1 MTGGLINIASYGSS
15 DLYLTGDPQI
25 TFFKLVYRRHTNFSV
40 ESIYIDI
47 EDELEFNKESEVNV
61 PIIADAVHK
70 GYLEITIPE
79 ITIKRSD
86 VGLKTQQVSLSQINN
101 VLNDYTTVTDFMKL
115 NTQAYR
121 VANEVITAENIDVL
135 TVINIALE
143 QFQDTP
149 VDSINGLNTVNS
161 DIINKFN
168 LLIDST
174 ENLLVKFSSLY
185 VILDGLKT
193 SITNGTTITKD
204 QLINILN
211 NAMDYSI
218 KIQEYFFHKSIETKE
233 KANNDSSENIKF
245 AWVKKLGHVIIDY
258 IDVYIGGE
266 KIDRHYGMWID
277 IWYELTGN
285 TYQNK
290 TYSNMIGDV
299 PELTN
304 FNKTTKPKYTLFI
317 PLNFWF
323 NRHNGLAIPLISLQ
337 YSDLV
342 FNIKLKDISKCCYIE
357 RIVDKNN
364 NEVFIS
370 LDDIWDDKG
379 YMLDGK
385 LMLDYIFMDHLERKK
400 FAQSSH
406 EYLIDNIQYNNYTN
420 INHHKVQLPLD
431 FRHPCKEII
440 WIIQKDDINK
450 NNTSFTKTHNTVYST
465 DTIQTEQ
472 TTYSK
477 NPFLKSSLSFNG
489 YSRIDNFCGNYF
501 NCYQTMKH
509 RNAPR
514 PGINVYSFAIFPEEH
529 QPSGTCNFS
538 KIPSIIINFEL
549 DKNIF
554 NYKLS
559 EIRPDIVP
567 NSSDDKTLTTSCTIH
582 IFIIAYN
589 ILRIIG
595 GFGGVAF
602 S

>member
-1 MTGGLINIASYGSS
+1 MTGGLINIASYGGS
-15 DLYLTGDPQI
+15 DLYLTGSPQI
-25 TFFKLVYRRHTNFSV
+25 TFFKLVYRRHTNFSI

-47 EDELEFNKESEVNV
+47 EDELEFDKESEVIV
-61 PIIADAVHK
+61 PVIADAVHK

-86 VGLKTQQVSLSQINN
+86 VGLKTQQASLSQINN
-101 VLNDYTTVTDFMKL
+101 SLDNYTKVTDFMKL
-115 NTQAYR
+115 NTQAHR
-121 VANEVITAENIDVL
+121 IANEIITAENIDVL
-135 TVINIALE
+135 TVIDIALE

-149 VDSINGLNTVNS
+149 VDGSIGLNTVNS

-168 LLIDST
+168 SLISST
-174 ENLLVKFSSLY
+174 EGLFVKCSSLY
-185 VILDGLKT
+185 VILDDLKT
-193 SITNGTTITKD
+193 KITSGTTVTKE
-204 QLINILN
+204 QFIEILN
-211 NAMDYSI
+211 RAMDYSI
-218 KIQEYFFHKSIETKE
+218 KIQGHFFNESIKTKE
-233 KANNDSSENIKF
+233 KLNDDTSENIKF
-245 AWVKKLGHVIIDY
+245 AWVKRLGHVIIDY

-266 KIDRHYGMWID
+266 KIDRHYGLWID

-290 TYSNMIGDV
+290 IYSEMIGDV
-299 PELTN
+299 PELTD
-304 FNKTTKPKYTLFI
+304 FNKKTKPKYKLYI

-323 NRHNGLAIPLISLQ
+323 NRHNGLAFPLIALQ

-364 NEVFIS
+364 NEIFIS

-379 YMLDGK
+379 YTLDGK
-385 LMLDYIFMDHLERKK
+385 IMLDYIFMEKLERKK

-406 EYLIDNIQYNNYTN
+406 EYLIDIVQHNSYND
-420 INHHKVQLPLD
+420 INHDKIKVPLD
-431 FRHPCKEII
+431 FRHPCKELV
-440 WIIQKDDINK
+440 WVIQKDDVNK
-450 NNTSFTKTHNTVYST
+450 NTTSFTKTHHTNYGT
-465 DTIQTEQ
+465 QLGLNNNLN
-472 TTYSK
+472 
-477 NPFLKSSLSFNG
+477 NPFLKSSQSLNG
-489 YSRIDNFCGNYF
+489 YSRVDNFSGNYF
-501 NCYQTMKH
+501 NFYQTMKH
-509 RNAPR
+509 RNTPTN
-514 PGINVYSFAIFPEEH
+514 GINNYSFALNPEEH

-538 KIPSIIINFEL
+538 KIPSVIMNFEL

-559 EIRPDIVP
+559 DVRHDIVAD
-567 NSSDDKTLTTSCTIH
+567 SSDDKILKTSCTIH
-582 IFIIAYN
+582 IFSVAYN